1 MVLSRRSTLHLLL
14 ATTATVTAFVSKSP
28 HFETRS
34 RVEERISY
42 SPPRSIVFLADK
54 SYPDDVA
61 TKNESS
67 EDNEAEKSSST
78 PKSPSYDYLV
88 DSSLKEPE
96 SYLEDMAS
104 NSEGRSSISSS
115 SSSDDTESSKSRSSE
130 YLNDM
135 ATEDSV
141 TRLDEDDDTTG
152 NNNDSTSEEESNDD
166 DTHTLAALLRI
177 AASTGRGEYASPDQK
192 NQASELIA
200 ALETKN
206 PTPQPAKDPK
216 IYGRWELV
224 YSSTELFRSSPF
236 FMAGRA
242 VCTTKDQ
249 AEQYDWFCDMH
260 RKALAISNI
269 GSVRQVISPTL
280 MDVNEID
287 LGRTSRMVSEFEV
300 KVGAVPFLNSY
311 SGGLPFTVD
320 GSIVSSADITPTDD
334 GRSWELLMDTVQIK
348 GSNVPGLR
356 AILDNGLQL
365 QSRGLGSFLEKN
377 LDGYDNPRPI
387 FETTYLSDSIRIS
400 RDQDGKTFVYA
411 KESDDSNITD
421 YEKVDADFGVLKLLG
436 QFNDKITKFY
446 I

>member
-1 MVLSRRSTLHLLL
+1 MVFSRRSTLHLLL

-28 HFETRS
+28 RS
-34 RVEERISY
+34 VIEGIS
-42 SPPRSIVFLADK
+42 SSPRSTIISLAEK
-54 SYPDDVA
+54 SYLDDVA
-61 TKNESS
+61 K
-67 EDNEAEKSSST
+67 
-78 PKSPSYDYLV
+78 
-88 DSSLKEPE
+88 
-96 SYLEDMAS
+96 
-104 NSEGRSSISSS
+104 
-115 SSSDDTESSKSRSSE
+115 
-130 YLNDM
+130 
-135 ATEDSV
+135 
-141 TRLDEDDDTTG
+141 TTW
-152 NNNDSTSEEESNDD
+152 NNDDRTSEEESNNDD
-166 DTHTLAALLRI
+166 SHTLLALLRI

-200 ALETKN
+200 ALEKTN

-242 VCTTKDQ
+242 VCSTTDQ

-280 MDVNEID
+280 M
-287 LGRTSRMVSEFEV
+287 VSEFEV
-300 KVGAVPFLNSY
+300 KVGAIPFLNDFTPFSY

-421 YEKVDADFGVLKLLG
+421 YEKVDADLGILSLLG
-436 QFNDKITKFY
+436 DFNDKVTKFY